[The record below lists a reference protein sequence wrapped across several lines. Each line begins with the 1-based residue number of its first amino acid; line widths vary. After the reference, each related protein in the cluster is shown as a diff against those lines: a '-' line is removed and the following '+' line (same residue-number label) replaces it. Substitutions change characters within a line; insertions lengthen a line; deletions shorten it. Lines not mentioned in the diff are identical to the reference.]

1 MAKQSLSYYVER
13 YQNGTLTEA
22 EAAVLLEL
30 LQHEEYEADL
40 DLLMIDDIKQW
51 EQSEAVFP
59 EVKKR
64 IKASLKK
71 QIEIERSSVK
81 QLAVRKARW
90 YWAAA
95 SVLLLLSL
103 GVYYYK
109 ENNKSQDHTVTSSIE
124 NIVAPVTNRA
134 TITLAD
140 GSQVYLD
147 SAGNGQLGQVG
158 NIRLVKL
165 ANGQIAYQTAEG
177 QILKELQYNTL
188 SNPRGSKVIDIIL
201 SDGSHVWLNAGSSI
215 RYPVAFVGANR
226 TVELEGEGY
235 FEVTKDPARK
245 FVVMANGTATEVLGT
260 HFNINA
266 YPDEAA
272 VRTTLFEGAVKVLNS
287 GREKLLNPG
296 QQSVAA
302 GDILEVTKNVN
313 MEEVIAWKEGL
324 FLFENKDVGSI
335 MNLLSQW
342 YDIEVEYR
350 GNKVTELF
358 TAAISRDA
366 PLSKVLGFLEKT
378 GRIHF
383 TVEGKK
389 VIVKP

>member
-30 LQHEEYEADL
+30 LQHEEQEADL
-40 DLLMIDDIKQW
+40 DLLMMEDIKQW

-59 EVKKR
+59 EVKER
-64 IKASLKK
+64 IKAALNR
-71 QIEIERSSVK
+71 QIETERSNLKRLRIRRV
-81 QLAVRKARW
+81 RW

-95 SVLLLLSL
+95 SVAILLNL
-103 GVYYYK
+103 GVFFYK
-109 ENNKSQDHTVTSSIE
+109 KNKLVDHTVAGSME

-147 SAGNGQLGQVG
+147 SAGNGQLEQVG

-165 ANGQIAYQTAEG
+165 ASGQIAYQTAEG
-177 QILKELQYNTL
+177 QILEELQYNTL
-188 SNPRGSKVIDIIL
+188 SNPRGSKVIDITL

-215 RYPVAFVGANR
+215 RYPVAFIGADR
-226 TVELEGEGY
+226 TVELTGEGY
-235 FEVTKDPARK
+235 FEVAKDPHKK
-245 FVVMANGTATEVLGT
+245 FVVMANGIVTEVLGT

-266 YPDEAA
+266 YAYEAA
-272 VRTTLFEGAVKVLNS
+272 VRTTLFEGAVKVLNR
-287 GREKLLNPG
+287 GREKLLSPG

-302 GDILEVTKNVN
+302 GDILEMNKNVD
-313 MEEVIAWKEGL
+313 MEEVIAWKEGM
-324 FLFENKDVGSI
+324 FLFENKDVESI

-378 GRIHF
+378 GHIHF